1 MDRNR
6 LMGVVGSVLCLDGWL
21 MPKGQNNPPSQQ
33 QSILVAYPCPTQD
46 CKLDLKCNPQRGK
59 GIGMCTLTAFKSIR
73 LSLLHIFL
81 KVIMLIIPIMSSTC
95 NDLNTQAE
103 LHTCYFDINFGIR
116 MFLNLLETCQHHWVV
131 LFFYN

>member
-1 MDRNR
+1 MT
-6 LMGVVGSVLCLDGWL
+6 
-21 MPKGQNNPPSQQ
+21 KGQNNSPSQQ
-33 QSILVAYPCPTQD
+33 HSILVAYPCPSQD

-59 GIGMCTLTAFKSIR
+59 GIAFKSIR

-116 MFLNLLETCQHHWVV
+116 MFLNLLETGQHHCVV
-131 LFFYN
+131 YFSIIKTI